1 MMIKKILLVL
11 LSVLVLVSCSNNATS
26 PDNSNNDDNSGV
38 TPPTG
43 PTEEELLI
51 KKYGI
56 DISQEDA
63 VISQKIEENLK
74 AYFAEK
80 NSYRVILTGT
90 PKDYTQ
96 DVNESL
102 YTLVLKAA
110 VKVNTSMNIELDLKN
125 IDFKDSSVKTGMFS
139 GNIIDN
145 AENIVVSFS
154 FPTDKKNYRNEV
166 F

>member
-1 MMIKKILLVL
+1 MIKKSLLILISLFILL
-11 LSVLVLVSCSNNATS
+11 SCSDRITS
-26 PDNSNNDDNSGV
+26 PNNNSEV
-38 TPPTG
+38 PF
-43 PTEEELLI
+43 TEEELLI

-154 FPTDKKNYRNEV
+154 FPTDKKKL
-166 F
+166 

>member
-63 VISQKIEENLK
+63 VISQQIEQNLK

-90 PKDYTQ
+90 PKDGA
-96 DVNESL
+96 ESL
-102 YTLVLKAA
+102 YALTLK
-110 VKVNTSMNIELDLKN
+110 
-125 IDFKDSSVKTGMFS
+125 SSIKS
-139 GNIIDN
+139 
-145 AENIVVSFS
+145 
-154 FPTDKKNYRNEV
+154 
-166 F
+166 